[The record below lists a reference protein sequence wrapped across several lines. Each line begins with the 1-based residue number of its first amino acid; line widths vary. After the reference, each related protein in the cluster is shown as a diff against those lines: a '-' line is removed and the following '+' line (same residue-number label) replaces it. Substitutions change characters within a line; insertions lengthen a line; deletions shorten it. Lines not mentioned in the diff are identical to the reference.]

1 MIVIFVIIILVVYYV
16 FIKGNFFQ
24 KHFPGSP
31 GDTAKA
37 LIREYNLIS
46 QKSPHL
52 NREQIFVEILIN
64 RFNYSRCKDY
74 SVVFNRQRE
83 IIYIMDGDI
92 AALTFLVT
100 IIENKNAR
108 WAVAYDSQTGLYGL
122 ETFCVPVMEI
132 CRGKS
137 FLSNHSLEELMRICI
152 KIQSITGLY

>member
-1 MIVIFVIIILVVYYV
+1 MVIILVIAILVVY
-16 FIKGNFFQ
+16 FLFKGDFFQ

-52 NREQIFVEILIN
+52 NREEIFAAILIN
-64 RFNYSRCKDY
+64 RFNYNRCMDY
-74 SVVFNRQRE
+74 SVVFNR
-83 IIYIMDGDI
+83 IDDVVYAMNGNI

-100 IIENKNAR
+100 IVENKKAR
-108 WAVAYDSQTGLYGL
+108 WAVAYDSRTGLYGL
-122 ETFCVPVMEI
+122 ETFCVPVMNV
-132 CRGKS
+132 CREKS

-152 KIQSITGLY
+152 EIRSMTGLY

>member
-1 MIVIFVIIILVVYYV
+1 MVIILVIVILVGY
-16 FIKGNFFQ
+16 FLFKGNFFQ

-64 RFNYSRCKDY
+64 RFNYNRCIDY
-74 SVVFNRQRE
+74 SVVFNRPRE

-122 ETFCVPVMEI
+122 KTFCVPVMEI
-132 CRGKS
+132 CRAKS

-152 KIQSITGLY
+152 EIRSITGLY